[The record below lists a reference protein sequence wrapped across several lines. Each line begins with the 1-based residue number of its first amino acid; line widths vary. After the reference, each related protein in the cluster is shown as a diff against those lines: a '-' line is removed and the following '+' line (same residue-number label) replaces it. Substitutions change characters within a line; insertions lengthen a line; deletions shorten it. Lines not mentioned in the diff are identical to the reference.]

1 MSNVQRRAGWLYVLL
16 FIAKVVVMIS
26 LETLLLFIPM
36 AAILVMLPGPDFALI
51 AKISLLNGRPQGQAA
66 ACGVALGICVHTTA
80 AMLGISAVI
89 AQSMLWFSVLKYVG
103 AAYLVWLGVQA
114 LRHNGAVSAAVV
126 KTAPRDDADTR
137 ADAGADARK
146 DARTN
151 TCTHACA
158 DDRPDSRAGSRP
170 DARGTAHSSAAYP
183 AAQAR
188 LSPRQWWKFFWQG
201 FLTNALNPKAVI
213 IFLTFLPQ
221 FTNPHAPLAP
231 QFLELGGIM
240 SALCLFWYVPL
251 AYMLGRVRHVFE
263 NSRFQ
268 LWLQRFTGFVFI
280 AFGLKLAAAQSR

>member
-1 MSNVQRRAGWLYVLL
+1 
-16 FIAKVVVMIS
+16 MIS

-66 ACGVALGICVHTTA
+66 ACGVALGICVHTAA
-80 AMLGISAVI
+80 AMLGISAII
-89 AQSMLWFSVLKYVG
+89 AQSLLWFSILTYIG
-103 AAYLVWLGVQA
+103 AAYLIWLGVQA
-114 LRHNGAVSAAVV
+114 LRHSGAVSAAVV
-126 KTAPRDDADTR
+126 KTAPSDGGNACPHVPADTR
-137 ADAGADARK
+137 GA
-146 DARTN
+146 
-151 TCTHACA
+151 
-158 DDRPDSRAGSRP
+158 
-170 DARGTAHSSAAYP
+170 AHNPAAHPGANSAAHP

>member
-1 MSNVQRRAGWLYVLL
+1 
-16 FIAKVVVMIS
+16 MIS
-26 LETLLLFIPM
+26 LENLLLFIPM

-80 AMLGISAVI
+80 AMLGISAII
-89 AQSMLWFSVLKYVG
+89 AQSMLWFSILKYIG
-103 AAYLVWLGVQA
+103 AAYLIWLGVQA
-114 LRHNGAVSAAVV
+114 LRHSGAVSAAVV
-126 KTAPRDDADTR
+126 KTAPSDDANAC
-137 ADAGADARK
+137 ADIPADARTI
-146 DARTN
+146 APTE
-151 TCTHACA
+151 TCGIAH
-158 DDRPDSRAGSRP
+158 
-170 DARGTAHSSAAYP
+170 GTAAHP
-183 AAQAR
+183 AATPR

>member
-1 MSNVQRRAGWLYVLL
+1 
-16 FIAKVVVMIS
+16 MIS
-26 LETLLLFIPM
+26 LETLLLFLPM
-36 AAILVMLPGPDFALI
+36 AAILVILPGPDFALI
-51 AKISLLNGRPQGQAA
+51 AKISLLDGRPQGQAA

-80 AMLGISAVI
+80 AMLGISAII
-89 AQSMLWFSVLKYVG
+89 AQSMLWFSILKYAG
-103 AAYLVWLGVQA
+103 AAYLIWLGIQA
-114 LRHNGAVSAAVV
+114 LRNNGAVSAAVV
-126 KTAPRDDADTR
+126 KTAPRE
-137 ADAGADARK
+137 
-146 DARTN
+146 
-151 TCTHACA
+151 
-158 DDRPDSRAGSRP
+158 
-170 DARGTAHSSAAYP
+170 GTPAQEPSANPVAE
-183 AAQAR
+183 QR
-188 LSPRQWWKFFWQG
+188 LSARQWWSFFCQG

-240 SALCLFWYVPL
+240 SALCLLWYVPL

>member
-1 MSNVQRRAGWLYVLL
+1 
-16 FIAKVVVMIS
+16 MIS
-26 LETLLLFIPM
+26 LENLLLFIPM

-80 AMLGISAVI
+80 AMLGISAII

-103 AAYLVWLGVQA
+103 AAYLIWLGVQA
-114 LRHNGAVSAAVV
+114 LRHSGAVSAAVV
-126 KTAPRDDADTR
+126 KTAPRD
-137 ADAGADARK
+137 GG
-146 DARTN
+146 N
-151 TCTHACA
+151 ACA
-158 DDRPDSRAGSRP
+158 STCAA
-170 DARGTAHSSAAYP
+170 ARGTAHNP
-183 AAQAR
+183 AAHPAANPAAHPAATPR

-251 AYMLGRVRHVFE
+251 AYMLGRVRHIFE

>member
-1 MSNVQRRAGWLYVLL
+1 MARCCPCRRGQSALYLYILL
-16 FIAKVVVMIS
+16 FTAKVVVMIS
-26 LETLLLFIPM
+26 LENLLLFIPM

-80 AMLGISAVI
+80 AMLGISAII
-89 AQSMLWFSVLKYVG
+89 AQSILWFSVLKYVG
-103 AAYLVWLGVQA
+103 AAYLIWLGVQA
-114 LRHNGAVSAAVV
+114 LRHSGAVSAAVV
-126 KTAPRDDADTR
+126 KTAPRDGESAR
-137 ADAGADARK
+137 ADARADARGE
-146 DARTN
+146 A
-151 TCTHACA
+151 HH
-158 DDRPDSRAGSRP
+158 
-170 DARGTAHSSAAYP
+170 GTAANP
-183 AAQAR
+183 AASPAASPAATQR
-188 LSPRQWWKFFWQG
+188 LSSRQWWSFFCQG

-221 FTNPHAPLAP
+221 FTDPHAPLAP

-240 SALCLFWYVPL
+240 SALCLFWFVPL

-280 AFGLKLAAAQSR
+280 AFGLKLAATQSR

>member
-1 MSNVQRRAGWLYVLL
+1 
-16 FIAKVVVMIS
+16 
-26 LETLLLFIPM
+26 
-36 AAILVMLPGPDFALI
+36 
-51 AKISLLNGRPQGQAA
+51 
-66 ACGVALGICVHTTA
+66 
-80 AMLGISAVI
+80 MLGISAII
-89 AQSMLWFSVLKYVG
+89 AQSMLWFSILKYAG
-103 AAYLVWLGVQA
+103 AAYLVWLGIQA
-114 LRHNGAVSAAVV
+114 LRNNGAVSAAVV
-126 KTAPRDDADTR
+126 KTAPRD
-137 ADAGADARK
+137 GE
-146 DARTN
+146 
-151 TCTHACA
+151 
-158 DDRPDSRAGSRP
+158 
-170 DARGTAHSSAAYP
+170 TAHEAAENP
-183 AAQAR
+183 VAEPR
-188 LSPRQWWKFFWQG
+188 LSARQWWSFFWQG

>member
-1 MSNVQRRAGWLYVLL
+1 
-16 FIAKVVVMIS
+16 MIS
-26 LETLLLFIPM
+26 LENLLLFIPM

-80 AMLGISAVI
+80 AMLGISAII

-103 AAYLVWLGVQA
+103 AAYLIWLGVQA
-114 LRHNGAVSAAVV
+114 LRHSGAVSAAVV
-126 KTAPRDDADTR
+126 KTAPRDGVNACAHVP
-137 ADAGADARK
+137 ADAHGA
-146 DARTN
+146 
-151 TCTHACA
+151 
-158 DDRPDSRAGSRP
+158 
-170 DARGTAHSSAAYP
+170 AHNP
-183 AAQAR
+183 AANPAAHPAPTPR

-251 AYMLGRVRHVFE
+251 AYMLGRVRHIFE

>member
-1 MSNVQRRAGWLYVLL
+1 
-16 FIAKVVVMIS
+16 MIS

-80 AMLGISAVI
+80 AMLGISAII
-89 AQSMLWFSVLKYVG
+89 AQSMLWFSILKYIG
-103 AAYLVWLGVQA
+103 AAYLIWLGVQA
-114 LRHNGAVSAAVV
+114 LRHSGAVSAAVV
-126 KTAPRDDADTR
+126 KTAPP
-137 ADAGADARK
+137 ADANACADIAADARTI
-146 DARTN
+146 APTE
-151 TCTHACA
+151 TCGIAH
-158 DDRPDSRAGSRP
+158 
-170 DARGTAHSSAAYP
+170 GTAAHP

>member
-1 MSNVQRRAGWLYVLL
+1 
-16 FIAKVVVMIS
+16 MIS

-36 AAILVMLPGPDFALI
+36 AAILVILPGPDFALI

-66 ACGVALGICVHTTA
+66 ACGVALGICVHTAA
-80 AMLGISAVI
+80 AMLGISAII
-89 AQSMLWFSVLKYVG
+89 AQSMLWFSVLKYMG
-103 AAYLVWLGVQA
+103 AAYLIWLGVQA
-114 LRHNGAVSAAVV
+114 LRHSGAVSAAVV
-126 KTAPRDDADTR
+126 KTAPRDGENIR
-137 ADAGADARK
+137 ADG
-146 DARTN
+146 
-151 TCTHACA
+151 
-158 DDRPDSRAGSRP
+158 
-170 DARGTAHSSAAYP
+170 RGTAPETAENP

-240 SALCLFWYVPL
+240 SALCLLWYVPL

>member
-1 MSNVQRRAGWLYVLL
+1 
-16 FIAKVVVMIS
+16 MIS
-26 LETLLLFIPM
+26 LETLLLFLPM
-36 AAILVMLPGPDFALI
+36 AAILVILPGPDFALI
-51 AKISLLNGRPQGQAA
+51 AKISLLNGRPHGQAA

-80 AMLGISAVI
+80 AMLGISAII
-89 AQSMLWFSVLKYVG
+89 AQSMLWFSILKYAG
-103 AAYLVWLGVQA
+103 AAYLIWLGIQA
-114 LRHNGAVSAAVV
+114 LRNNGAVSAAVV
-126 KTAPRDDADTR
+126 KTAPRE
-137 ADAGADARK
+137 
-146 DARTN
+146 
-151 TCTHACA
+151 
-158 DDRPDSRAGSRP
+158 
-170 DARGTAHSSAAYP
+170 GTPAQEPSANPVAEP
-183 AAQAR
+183 R
-188 LSPRQWWKFFWQG
+188 LSARQWWAFFWQG

-240 SALCLFWYVPL
+240 SALCLLWYVPL

>member
-1 MSNVQRRAGWLYVLL
+1 MLTADSAPVMARYSAHQGGQSALHQCILL
-16 FIAKVVVMIS
+16 FTAKVVVMIS
-26 LETLLLFIPM
+26 LENLLLFIPM

-80 AMLGISAVI
+80 AMLGISAII
-89 AQSMLWFSVLKYVG
+89 AQSILWFSVLKYVG
-103 AAYLVWLGVQA
+103 AAYLIWLGVQA
-114 LRHNGAVSAAVV
+114 LRHSGAVSAAVV
-126 KTAPRDDADTR
+126 KTAPRDGGDAR
-137 ADAGADARK
+137 ADVRPGAPATAR
-146 DARTN
+146 AI
-151 TCTHACA
+151 APA
-158 DDRPDSRAGSRP
+158 DVHVIAP
-170 DARGTAHSSAAYP
+170 GTAENPVAAP
-183 AAQAR
+183 R
-188 LSPRQWWKFFWQG
+188 LSSRQWWSFFCQG

-221 FTNPHAPLAP
+221 FTDPHAPLAP

-240 SALCLFWYVPL
+240 SALCLFWFVPL

-268 LWLQRFTGFVFI
+268 LWLQRFTGFIFI

>member
-1 MSNVQRRAGWLYVLL
+1 
-16 FIAKVVVMIS
+16 MIS

-80 AMLGISAVI
+80 AMLGISAII
-89 AQSMLWFSVLKYVG
+89 AQSMLWFSILKYVG
-103 AAYLVWLGVQA
+103 AAYLIWLGVQA

-126 KTAPRDDADTR
+126 KTAPRDGESASADAR
-137 ADAGADARK
+137 ADAREGAHANICK
-146 DARTN
+146 N
-151 TCTHACA
+151 ACA
-158 DDRPDSRAGSRP
+158 DSRP
-170 DARGTAHSSAAYP
+170 DARGAAHNP
-183 AAQAR
+183 AAHPAASPAATQR

-240 SALCLFWYVPL
+240 SALCLCWYVPL

>member
-1 MSNVQRRAGWLYVLL
+1 
-16 FIAKVVVMIS
+16 MIS
-26 LETLLLFIPM
+26 LETLLLFLPM
-36 AAILVMLPGPDFALI
+36 AAILVILPGPDFALI
-51 AKISLLNGRPQGQAA
+51 AKISLLNGRPHGQAA

-80 AMLGISAVI
+80 AMLGISAII
-89 AQSMLWFSVLKYVG
+89 AQSMLWFSILKYAG
-103 AAYLVWLGVQA
+103 AAYLIWLGIQA
-114 LRHNGAVSAAVV
+114 LRNNGAVSAAVV
-126 KTAPRDDADTR
+126 KTAPRD
-137 ADAGADARK
+137 
-146 DARTN
+146 
-151 TCTHACA
+151 
-158 DDRPDSRAGSRP
+158 
-170 DARGTAHSSAAYP
+170 GTPVQEPSANPVAE
-183 AAQAR
+183 QR
-188 LSPRQWWKFFWQG
+188 LSARQWWAFFWQG

-240 SALCLFWYVPL
+240 SALCLLWYVPL

>member
-1 MSNVQRRAGWLYVLL
+1 
-16 FIAKVVVMIS
+16 MIS
-26 LETLLLFIPM
+26 LDNLLLFVPM

-51 AKISLLNGRPQGQAA
+51 AKISLMNGRPQGQAA
-66 ACGVALGICVHTTA
+66 AVGVALGICVHTTA
-80 AMLGISAVI
+80 AMLGISAII
-89 AQSMLWFSVLKYVG
+89 AQSVLWFSALKYVG
-103 AAYLVWLGVQA
+103 AAYLVWLGILA
-114 LRHNGAVSAAVV
+114 LRAGRRAGQPVSAAVV
-126 KTAPRDDADTR
+126 KTAHQPHAD
-137 ADAGADARK
+137 
-146 DARTN
+146 
-151 TCTHACA
+151 
-158 DDRPDSRAGSRP
+158 
-170 DARGTAHSSAAYP
+170 P
-183 AAQAR
+183 AADSMNLR
-188 LSPRQWWKFFWQG
+188 RWLHFFGQG

-240 SALCLFWYVPL
+240 SALCLFWFVPL